1 MAVTPLPI
9 FLVQL
14 QISKGLIDPL
24 TKRTM
29 NKGGDQIA
37 ATAKKNSPF
46 LTGSLMRS
54 IKNQGV
60 KGSRGLLTLKVTA
73 GGPSTPHDVDYAVY
87 VHEGTSRGLSPRPF
101 LRNAL
106 NKHEPQIVNELA
118 DLMALLSSGE
128 TGRVVGSISRG

>member
-1 MAVTPLPI
+1 MAATPLPV

-14 QISKGLIDPL
+14 QIAKGLIDPL
-24 TKRTM
+24 TERTM

-37 ATAKKNSPF
+37 ATGKKNSPF

-60 KGSRGLLTLKVTA
+60 KGSRGLLTLSVTA
-73 GGPSTPHDVDYAVY
+73 GGQSTPNDVDYAHF
-87 VHEGTSRGLSPRPF
+87 VHDGTSRMGPRPF

-118 DLMALLSSGE
+118 DLMALLASGAG
-128 TGRVVGSISRG
+128 GRISGSISRG